1 MIELPEALARAA
13 ELDKTIAGK
22 TVAKVYPPSSPHKFC
37 WFNGEPEAYDRQL
50 RGREVQKA
58 EGFGIFVELRFSGDF
73 GLCFNDG
80 VNVRL
85 LEPSAGLPEKYQM
98 RIDFTDGWVLIFT
111 VAMYGGILCYE
122 HTCDNDYYVLSKERL
137 SPLADEFDEDHF
149 RGLLAGVKP
158 GISAKAFLA
167 AEQRIPG
174 LGNGVLQDI
183 LFRAG
188 IHPKKKTG
196 KLTTEET
203 ERLFGSVKGVLA
215 EMSRLGGRDTEKDIW
230 GSPGKYP
237 TVMSKNTYRNPCSIC
252 KGEIVKTAYLGGSVY
267 YCPRCQPLD

>member
-22 TVAKVYPPSSPHKFC
+22 KVAKVYPPSSPHKFC

-50 RGREVQKA
+50 RGREVHKA

-85 LEPSAGLPEKYQM
+85 LEPSAGLPEKYQL
-98 RIDFTDGWVLIFT
+98 RIDFTDGWALIFT

-122 HTCDNDYYVLSKERL
+122 HTCDNEYYVLSKERL

-149 RGLLAGVKP
+149 RGLLAGAKP

-188 IHPKKKTG
+188 IHPEKKTG
-196 KLTTEET
+196 KLTAEET
-203 ERLFGSVKGVLA
+203 ERLFRSVKGVLA

-237 TVMSKNTYRNPCSIC
+237 TVMSKNTYRAPCPIC
-252 KGEIVKTAYLGGSVY
+252 KGEIVKTTYLGGSVY

>member
-85 LEPSAGLPEKYQM
+85 LEPSAGLPEKYQL
-98 RIDFTDGWVLIFT
+98 RIDFTDSWVLIFM

-122 HTCDNDYYVLSKERL
+122 HTCDNEYYVLSKERL
-137 SPLADEFDEDHF
+137 SPLADEFDEDYF

-215 EMSRLGGRDTEKDIW
+215 EMSRLGGRDTEKDIG

-237 TVMSKNTYRNPCSIC
+237 TVMSKNTYRNPCPIC